1 MKPIDNPKT
10 LVIFVRNKEISMTDY
25 DEVREMFFEVLKL
38 RFNKKHSS
46 LVSWVLLHII
56 NRVSHRVVSRNYYLN
71 KKKYNFRTLMNMQ
84 NEHYV
89 RIWEDYFS
97 KGFVLSKLDFVSTIL
112 EDLFPC
118 FSYVSGLVFNL
129 KQKLKNVFR
138 KKPAKVKKK
147 KIVVELLPAP
157 DKKKLVKYGK

>member
-1 MKPIDNPKT
+1 
-10 LVIFVRNKEISMTDY
+10 MTDY

-38 RFNKKHSS
+38 RFDKKHST
-46 LVSWVLLHII
+46 LVSWVLLHVI
-56 NRVSHRVVSRNYYLN
+56 NRVSHRVVSRNYQLN

-112 EDLFPC
+112 EDLFPW
-118 FSYVSGLVFNL
+118 FSYISGSIFNA
-129 KQKLKNVFR
+129 KQYLKNLFQ
-138 KKPAKVKKK
+138 KKPTKAKKN

-157 DKKKLVKYGK
+157 NKKKLVKYGK